1 MRAPTQTRRFALLC
15 RVAAAAVLAAACAA
29 PEGVRPKWTLQAS
42 DFTPVTP
49 QTAKEEVERRVG
61 RPFLTMFF
69 PRLEEEVW
77 DYRYMFGVQ
86 TYVAEIHFD
95 MQGQTKYTTHYPDR
109 CPLRAVACR

>member
-1 MRAPTQTRRFALLC
+1 MRAPTQMRRSALLC
-15 RVAAAAVLAAACAA
+15 GVAAATVFAACAA

-42 DFTPVTP
+42 DFAPLTPRT
-49 QTAKEEVERRVG
+49 TKEEVERRVG

-95 MQGQTKYTTHYPDR
+95 MHGQTKYTTHYPDR

>member
-1 MRAPTQTRRFALLC
+1 MRRFALLC

-29 PEGVRPKWTLQAS
+29 PEGVRPKWILQAS
-42 DFTPVTP
+42 DFTPITP
-49 QTAKEEVERRVG
+49 QTTKEEVERRVG

-77 DYRYMFGVQ
+77 DYRYLLGVQ

-95 MQGQTKYTTHYPDR
+95 MQGRTKYTTHYPDR

>member
-1 MRAPTQTRRFALLC
+1 MRNGSDRLPLSAIG
-15 RVAAAAVLAAACAA
+15 AVFAACAA

-42 DFTPVTP
+42 DFAPLTLRT
-49 QTAKEEVERRVG
+49 TKEEVERRVG